1 MPIRKTLKR
10 GRTKVRTFRQEN
22 NKYCG
27 PASAKMVLRWLK
39 VTRSQNQLWD
49 VLQDAADTLGLPLC
63 ESCEGSELCE
73 PWSTNPEA
81 LADVLKGLGKAPIK
95 LISERSAAATDH
107 AIVWSLIN
115 DIPAVAL
122 VQGWAHW
129 LVVHGY
135 HVDRVPA
142 NIDDTGYQLLGF
154 DVIDPWP
161 KTPARVFVDAAEW
174 RSDYLNGVPCG
185 RFTGSFVAVCDPEP
199 TRSKGGP
206 TVPARPTTWQDP
218 KRGGRLAGK
227 AGGSERMLPM
237 ERARS
242 VAIDGIERAG
252 LTKAEVWRT
261 AMRGTKPGAP
271 QVVHRL
277 DRPRQLYLM
286 VPFEK
291 GKTTTAQVLVDA
303 YSGALLTA
311 RATENVKRT
320 LAKPWSVDD
329 AIERVARRRWDLPG
343 ARANLQVRREALSAS
358 TTLVWKPCTESLS
371 PFMPF
376 TRVTYGDY
384 AFYVRIDGEVFTELT
399 RPSPGG

>member
-10 GRTKVRTFRQEN
+10 GRTKVPTFRQES

-39 VTRSQNQLWD
+39 VRRSQDQLWD
-49 VLQDAADTLGLPLC
+49 VLQDAADNLGLPIC
-63 ESCEGSELCE
+63 ESCPGSDVCD
-73 PWSTNPEA
+73 PWSTAPEA
-81 LADVLKGLGKAPIK
+81 LADVLHGLGKAPIK

-107 AIVWSLIN
+107 AMVWSLIN

-135 HVDRVPA
+135 HVNREPA

-199 TRSKGGP
+199 TRPKGGP
-206 TVPARPTTWQDP
+206 TVPARRTEWGSERD
-218 KRGGRLAGK
+218 GRKSAK
-227 AGGSERMLPM
+227 AGGERTMPV
-237 ERARS
+237 ERARNA
-242 VAIDGIERAG
+242 AIAGIERAG
-252 LTKAEVWRT
+252 LMKDVMWRT
-261 AMRGTKPGAP
+261 AMRGTKPGAT
-271 QVVHRL
+271 QLVHRL
-277 DRPRQLYLM
+277 DRPRQLYM
-286 VPFEK
+286 VVPFEK
-291 GKTTTAQVLVDA
+291 AKATTAQVLVDA
-303 YSGALLTA
+303 YTGDLLSA

-320 LAKPWSVDD
+320 LAPPWSMED
-329 AIERVARRRWDLPG
+329 AIDRVARRRWDLPG

-376 TRVTYGDY
+376 TRVSYGDY
-384 AFYVRIDGEVFTELT
+384 AFYVRSDGEVFTELT